1 MIVLNFLVGI
11 VAGLL
16 VPWGERKLRSLAESL
31 WLGTLPMDEREFD
44 LAALL
49 VILMIAAMLVGAL
62 GFGSSGFM
70 LAFGALVGLFGRRLW
85 RRIVAGAQA

>member
-1 MIVLNFLVGI
+1 MIVLNFLVGVI
-11 VAGLL
+11 AGLL
-16 VPWGERKLRSLAESL
+16 VPWGERKLRAFAESV
-31 WLGTLPMDEREFD
+31 WLGGLPMSEREFD

-49 VILMIAAMLVGAL
+49 VILMIAAVVVGAL

-85 RRIVAGAQA
+85 RRIVSGASA